1 MVTLSRRNG
10 AFKRSVMSA
19 LAAMV
24 AAAVPSLVS
33 SPAMADKTEA
43 SSAGAKS
50 SQDPPPAEKK
60 QEPPKQ
66 AAKKTS
72 TPKAQKP
79 QAKQDTAAATKKDAP
94 QKAQPAQAK
103 KDTKS
108 AHASQTAKGKKTK
121 KTASR
126 ATSGRR
132 KVAKKADK
140 EAPPRCVGT
149 SITIDRG
156 GLEGQTLPLLDCHA
170 RPIEA
175 SREALSVLARP
186 WGSQK
191 PVFAAVAP
199 AAGRDARDVRGRKIA
214 PPPPPH
220 VGGLLDKGLLARVDT
235 IARHFAG
242 RPISLVSGYRPQ
254 SRGSLHQSAR
264 ALDLRVAGVTNE
276 ELVAFCKTLPDTGCG
291 YYPNSSFVHVDV
303 RNPGTGGVSWIDA
316 SGPGE
321 TPHYVKQWPL
331 PPEAADLA
339 VLPDGEP
346 HDGARDPWAR
356 DPSDEHAATDAP
368 DAPAKD
374 PFDEL

>member
-1 MVTLSRRNG
+1 MQSRRNG
-10 AFKRSVMSA
+10 EFKRSVLSA

-33 SPAMADKTEA
+33 SPAMADKPEA
-43 SSAGAKS
+43 STADAKAS
-50 SQDPPPAEKK
+50 TDPPAK
-60 QEPPKQ
+60 QEPKQ
-66 AAKKTS
+66 AAKKTQA
-72 TPKAQKP
+72 PKGQKP
-79 QAKQDTAAATKKDAP
+79 QAKQDASAKKDASP
-94 QKAQPAQAK
+94 KAQAAPAK
-103 KDTKS
+103 KDTKA
-108 AHASQTAKGKKTK
+108 AHAAAPKGKKTK

-126 ATSGRR
+126 AASSRR
-132 KVAKKADK
+132 KAAKKADK
-140 EAPPRCVGT
+140 EAPRPCVGT

-156 GLEGQTLPLLDCHA
+156 GLEGQTLPMLDCHA

-186 WGSQK
+186 WGAGK
-191 PVFAAVAP
+191 PVFAADK
-199 AAGRDARDVRGRKIA
+199 AGSTAGPRDAKGRKTVA
-214 PPPPPH
+214 PPPH
-220 VGGLLDKGLLARVDT
+220 VAGLLDKGLLARVDA
-235 IARHFAG
+235 IAHRFPG

-276 ELVAFCKTLPDTGCG
+276 ELVAFCRTLPDTGCG

-303 RNPGTGGVSWIDA
+303 RNPGTGGVTWIDA

-321 TPHYVKQWPL
+321 TPRYVKQWPEPSDAAGLAAL
-331 PPEAADLA
+331 PPDS
-339 VLPDGEP
+339 DGEP
-346 HDGARDPWAR
+346 HDGTGDPWAR
-356 DPSDEHAATDAP
+356 DPTDEHAAAGAP